1 MAVIAVFHITG
12 AIEPPVPWIL
22 LALNFVLLIPFTRA
36 ARLRQEQKGA
46 MSPALGRYNRRVL
59 IAGFAY
65 MVAMLVAAN
74 VADAIGTGAP
84 ILWAVAVLPILPVLA
99 MIAAMA
105 RYLKEEDDEYLRLR
119 AVNGALAGLALVLII
134 GTAWGFL
141 EMFGLLPSIWA
152 WWVFPA
158 WSIGLGAAMCWPRGD
173 AGLEAGE

>member
-1 MAVIAVFHITG
+1 MPKRPARPSRPMAASF
-12 AIEPPVPWIL
+12 W
-22 LALNFVLLIPFTRA
+22 R
-36 ARLRQEQKGA
+36 
-46 MSPALGRYNRRVL
+46 
-59 IAGFAY
+59 
-65 MVAMLVAAN
+65 

-84 ILWAVAVLPILPVLA
+84 ILWAVALLPILPVLG

-119 AVNGALAGLALVLII
+119 AVNGALAGLALVLVV

-158 WSIGLGAAMCWPRGD
+158 WSVGLGAAMCWPRGEP
-173 AGLEAGE
+173 APEAGE